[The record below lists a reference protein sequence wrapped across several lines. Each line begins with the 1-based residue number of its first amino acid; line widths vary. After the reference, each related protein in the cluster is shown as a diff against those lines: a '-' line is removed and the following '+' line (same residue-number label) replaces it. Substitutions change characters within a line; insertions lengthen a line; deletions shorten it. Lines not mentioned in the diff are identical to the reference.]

1 MNNLTNDFIEKIA
14 NDCVDVYND
23 CERTQ
28 YYPKE
33 KMIKNRIEYV
43 GIVLNKNFENG
54 ISNCG
59 LFELALAILAL
70 YSVLILQTS
79 SKACFSVLKS
89 IPN

>member
-1 MNNLTNDFIEKIA
+1 LLPRTEKQ
-14 NDCVDVYND
+14 NKDY
-23 CERTQ
+23 
-28 YYPKE
+28 
-33 KMIKNRIEYV
+33 KNRDNDPKGPWKATPLHARSGSETGRYKV
-43 GIVLNKNFENG
+43 TFENG